1 MKIGVLGGGFG
12 LYGYVPA
19 CIQNNWRVHTLSRYK
34 SEIQAR
40 PELADFTANLV
51 FHSDESALI
60 SEVDALIYARNP
72 ESQVKFLNSI
82 NGFRGHVYLEKPLAP
97 TIESHE
103 EALNKLELSALRF
116 SVGYL
121 LPFTGWYREII
132 SANHRNQI
140 SGVEVNWEYDPPNA
154 LWKSNPALGGGI
166 ADYYAIHL
174 VSLLSDLHVQLDDLN
189 FSSSSD
195 YLEIQSKTNAV
206 FTIKIR
212 VSRAKANRFQ
222 ALTVSDQGLSEIRS
236 NSISPFGAALV
247 RGKRDSRIPFL
258 AQYLS
263 QAAAKSDSKNSLETE
278 RQIIRYRKLVL
289 AERNLRNQIL

>member
-19 CIQNNWRVHTLSRYK
+19 CIQNKWSVHTLSKYK

-40 PELADFTANLV
+40 PELSDFITNLV

-60 SEVDALIYARNP
+60 SEVDAIICARNP
-72 ESQVKFLNSI
+72 ESQIRFLSSI
-82 NGFRGHVYLEKPLAP
+82 NDFRGHIYLEKPLAP
-97 TIESHE
+97 TIEAHE
-103 EALNKLELSALRF
+103 EALKILELSGLKF

-121 LPFTGWYREII
+121 LPYTGWYREII
-132 SANHRNQI
+132 SANGKDQI
-140 SGVEVNWEYDPPNA
+140 NGVGINWEFEPPNA

-174 VSLLSDLHVQLDDLN
+174 VSLLSDLHVQLDELY

-195 YLEIQSKTNAV
+195 YLEIESKTNAE

-212 VSRAKANRFQ
+212 VSKAKANRFQ
-222 ALTVSDQGLSEIRS
+222 ALTVNEKGFSEIRS
-236 NSISPFGAALV
+236 ESISPFGAGLV
-247 RGKRDSRIPFL
+247 RGVRDSRIPFL

-263 QAAAKSDSKNSLETE
+263 QAADKSDSINSLEAE
-278 RQIIRYRKLVL
+278 RQVIRYRKLVL
-289 AERNLRNQIL
+289 AERNLLDQTL